1 MTFDSLTLWDVAR
14 VRSLTWATPA
24 GDARRDRLNRAASRF
39 NRLYKSIDVASLHP
53 AGSLRLSVSLRSAVL
68 SASRREMY
76 G

>member
-39 NRLYKSIDVASLHP
+39 NRLYKSYCTLRLP
-53 AGSLRLSVSLRSAVL
+53 AGDVRIGV
-68 SASRREMY
+68 
-76 G
+76 